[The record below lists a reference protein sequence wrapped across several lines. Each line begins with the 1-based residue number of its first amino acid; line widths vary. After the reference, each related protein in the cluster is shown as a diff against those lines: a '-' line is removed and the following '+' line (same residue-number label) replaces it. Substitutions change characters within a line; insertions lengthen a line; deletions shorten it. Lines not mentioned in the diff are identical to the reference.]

1 MGHGRLRN
9 PVRGVKMPRSRPA
22 RERRL
27 EPGEEER
34 LLKAC
39 AAAGNIWLRP
49 VANVGDRD
57 GHAAGRDFGPSA
69 PPHPRQRCLPAGHQD
84 RPPPFDAP
92 LSSRA
97 LGILQDVPAAIGG
110 VAFPITQ
117 DSLEYDWRKPAG
129 PRGSVVVAHGGVRC
143 ERAAVGAAPP
153 AQGGRPRRAGGL
165 LPAPGRH
172 GPSADARGC
181 SPDASDR

>member
-1 MGHGRLRN
+1 MWAIETATRQGGILGPLRR
-9 PVRGVKMPRSRPA
+9 PIRGSVAYLPDTKTARP
-22 RERRL
+22 L
-27 EPGEEER
+27 
-34 LLKAC
+34 
-39 AAAGNIWLRP
+39 
-49 VANVGDRD
+49 
-57 GHAAGRDFGPSA
+57 SM
-69 PPHPRQRCLPAGHQD
+69 
-84 RPPPFDAP
+84 P

-117 DSLEYDWRKPAG
+117 DSLEYYWRKPAG

-181 SPDASDR
+181 SPDASAR